1 MQILPQYFLI
11 TVVLTFIVLY
21 LLYPSPKIIIKYP
34 SIKNDISDL
43 YVDDNNICYKYHK
56 TQISCKNKIN

>member
-56 TQISCKNKIN
+56 TQISCAIKK